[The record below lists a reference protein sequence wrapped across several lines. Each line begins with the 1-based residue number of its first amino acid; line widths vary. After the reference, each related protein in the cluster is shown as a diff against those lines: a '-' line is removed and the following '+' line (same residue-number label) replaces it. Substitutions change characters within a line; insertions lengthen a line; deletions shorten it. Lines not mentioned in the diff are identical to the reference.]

1 MSEIKE
7 TNGIITIEMPY
18 GDNEDIQFTLLD
30 GSSLPIDMTG
40 DTIKLGLKKGKEI
53 VCEIDGIVSA
63 NEVIFP
69 IYANTYIPANI
80 EVGTYKFDFWN
91 ETDKETYI
99 KVGTFKF
106 ADVAH
111 EVE

>member
-18 GDNEDIQFTLLD
+18 GDNEEIQFTLLD
-30 GSSLPIDMTG
+30 GKSVPIDLTG
-40 DTIKLGLKKGKEI
+40 KTVKLGLKKGKEV
-53 VCEIDGIVSA
+53 VCEIEGIVSA
-63 NEVIFP
+63 NEVVFP
-69 IYANTYIPANI
+69 IYSDTYIPANI

-91 ETDKETYI
+91 ATDEKTYI

-106 ADVAH
+106 VDVAH